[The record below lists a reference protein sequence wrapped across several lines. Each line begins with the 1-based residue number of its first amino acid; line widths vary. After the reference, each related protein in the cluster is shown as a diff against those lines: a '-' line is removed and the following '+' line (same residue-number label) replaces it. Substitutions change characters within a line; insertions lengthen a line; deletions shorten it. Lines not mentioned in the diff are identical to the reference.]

1 MRVAFVNQPYDRVVP
16 PGQNSIGLIV
26 YNTALELAG
35 KVEVTVFGKERF
47 NLDGSGPLAFRF
59 RGVRAPRDDL
69 VHRLIRDYPNWARR
83 LRLEG
88 LADAHPQFVRS
99 VRRGLD
105 EVEPDIVH
113 VMNYWNWSR
122 ALAGRKDRA
131 LVLEMQCEWLS
142 QKDAR
147 AVARQLSCVDAVVG
161 VSAHITN
168 LFRQRFPDYGGLV
181 ATAYNGVDVDTFR
194 PREDPAD
201 ADGRVPT
208 VLFVGRLSTEKGVHT
223 LLEAFARVLKVV
235 PEARLE
241 LIGPRTTLPTGMIID
256 LSADPLVRD
265 LKRFYDGRVATDY
278 QRYLDETVVRLGI
291 GDSVRFVGP
300 LQHGELVARYQRA
313 ALVVNPSLSESFGI
327 SVVEGMA
334 SGLPVVATRVGG
346 MAETVVDG
354 ETGLLVEPEQPER
367 LADAMVAILTD
378 PERARRMGRVGR
390 ERAVAN
396 YSWSARAG
404 RLLDIYRSL
413 RNGR

>member
-35 KVEVTVFGKERF
+35 RVEVTVFGKERF
-47 NLDGSGPLAFRF
+47 NLDGAGPLAFEF

-69 VHRLIRDYPNWARR
+69 MQRLVRDYPNWARR

-88 LADAHPQFVRS
+88 LSDAHPQFVRS

-122 ALAGRKDRA
+122 ALGGRKGRA

-147 AVARQLSCVDAVVG
+147 AVAKQLSYVDAVVG
-161 VSAHITN
+161 VSEHITN
-168 LFRQRFPDYGGLV
+168 LFRRRFPDYAGLV
-181 ATAYNGVDVDTFR
+181 ATSYNGVDVDIFR
-194 PREDPAD
+194 PSQEPD
-201 ADGRVPT
+201 DGSERAPT

-241 LIGPRTTLPTGMIID
+241 LIGPRTTLPSEMIID
-256 LSADPLVRD
+256 ISEDPLVRD

-278 QRYLDETVVRLGI
+278 QRYLDETVARLGI

-300 LQHGELVARYQRA
+300 VHHAGLVARYQRA

-334 SGLPVVATRVGG
+334 CGLPVVATQVGG

-354 ETGLLVEPEQPER
+354 ETGLLVEPEQPES
-367 LADAMVAILTD
+367 LADAIVAVLTD
-378 PERARRMGRVGR
+378 RERARRMGRLGR
-390 ERAVAN
+390 ARAVAN
-396 YSWSARAG
+396 YTWSARAG
-404 RLLDIYRSL
+404 RLLDVYRTL
-413 RNGR
+413 QKRR